1 MTKLRLITL
10 ITVMVMSEWRAR
22 FPGGTD
28 ISTTLRHYLQSVE
41 AVIRCALRSTSRDL
55 TSEDRQFIRTRVQS
69 TLGFFRGFL
78 RTSLW
83 KEPSLYIC
91 LGLSNIVPLLVE
103 LAQFD
108 RDLVTDE
115 LAETLNNVWS
125 AVCEGAQE
133 VADGERLRRVQAY
146 IDWTGEVL
154 EALKAVMEGRP
165 VDASTYLGTPYALRW
180 LTCFI
185 PPDQKPRMKRPKAQF
200 DTVKTPSSPRFAAWT
215 RRRTRLLSI

>member
-1 MTKLRLITL
+1 MRPPVHLQRPVERRPPVDPNT
-10 ITVMVMSEWRAR
+10 RAE
-22 FPGGTD
+22 P
-28 ISTTLRHYLQSVE
+28 
-41 AVIRCALRSTSRDL
+41 AVCIPRIPAYVS
-55 TSEDRQFIRTRVQS
+55 
-69 TLGFFRGFL
+69 
-78 RTSLW
+78 W
-83 KEPSLYIC
+83 KDPSLYIF

-125 AVCEGAQE
+125 AVCEDAQE